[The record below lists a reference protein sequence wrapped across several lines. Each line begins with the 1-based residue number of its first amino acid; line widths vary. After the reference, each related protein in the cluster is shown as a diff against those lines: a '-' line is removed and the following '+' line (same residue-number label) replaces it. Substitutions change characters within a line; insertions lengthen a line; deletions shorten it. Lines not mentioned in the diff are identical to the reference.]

1 VIVRYYVT
9 YGGKN
14 GITMAKEFTV
24 KVEVKLKPVILDP
37 QGKTVLTAL
46 HNLGYN
52 EVQETRI
59 GKLIEMKIKDESAE
73 KAKERVQEMCRKL
86 LANPVIEDF
95 VIKIE

>member
-1 VIVRYYVT
+1 
-9 YGGKN
+9 
-14 GITMAKEFTV
+14 MMKEFIV

-37 QGKTVLTAL
+37 QGRTVLTAL

-59 GKLIEMKIKDESAE
+59 GKLIELKVKDESAE
-73 KAKERVQEMCRKL
+73 KAKERVREMCKKL

-95 VIKIE
+95 VINIE